1 MNRDE
6 KRTTVNME
14 YLKNVVL
21 SFLESNEK
29 GVCLF
34 NIYIH
39 IYLYR

>member
-21 SFLESNEK
+21 SFLESNDK
-29 GVCLF
+29 GV
-34 NIYIH
+34 NIHY
-39 IYLYR
+39 